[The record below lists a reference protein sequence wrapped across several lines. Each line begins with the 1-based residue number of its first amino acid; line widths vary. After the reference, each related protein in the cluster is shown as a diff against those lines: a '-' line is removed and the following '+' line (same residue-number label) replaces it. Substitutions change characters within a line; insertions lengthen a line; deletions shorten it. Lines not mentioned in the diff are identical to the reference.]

1 LAGFT
6 GDLCPFGWQR
16 ESEQRSGRATSV
28 IVERDLAAKSMQ
40 REPCYSGD
48 SGIVDYGVCQ

>member
-48 SGIVDYGVCQ
+48 SGIVDSGVCQ